1 LYCGDDT
8 GVPDS
13 PQDSEF
19 RCSIHRRR
27 KGPLKRKEPLRKA
40 LSRVAAPE
48 PSLAACDSW
57 MANPAAE
64 AVARQARLSVA
75 YALFGNITPKP
86 PVLVPFR
93 MLAAPTELRVAA
105 PARFIGTPDAEEAI
119 ATARPQGVPAPGMP
133 EPGFIPPDFHCE
145 NMRGVAV
152 DWLEW
157 QAPRIAP
164 VPPRFELRPTLD
176 RLEVPGP
183 VSPKAAKTRRPD
195 GATMNR
201 VVEAIAAGL
210 FVIVGLWFGAGAA
223 KTLRKTA
230 MVGQEISAAVGGAQ
244 AVGGARAGANPAPA
258 TVVAKRP
265 LSWMRSAISKRA
277 TVELADTF
285 HAGMESWNAAA
296 RSWAPGWSRH
306 PDGYVRT
313 GQLALYRPSA
323 AYSDY
328 RLEFFGQIESKSMG
342 WVVRAR
348 DLQNYYAMKFTV
360 VEPGLR
366 PIIAVVHY
374 PVVGGK
380 KGHQVETPLA
390 VMVHDNTPYHV
401 AVEVKGNRVIT
412 SIEGQ
417 EVDRWTDDTL
427 ASGGVGFFSEP
438 GERARLYWM
447 KVVTNDDLLGRICA
461 YLSGGSEEG
470 SETTAQWRRM
480 DSPADM
486 PQPRPGGAP
495 PSHPEDAVLAAA
507 ETSPQ
512 DFTNRRVQL
521 WGFPRENSRTICD
534 RYLPA

>member
-1 LYCGDDT
+1 M
-8 GVPDS
+8 PS
-13 PQDSEF
+13 P
-19 RCSIHRRR
+19 
-27 KGPLKRKEPLRKA
+27 A
-40 LSRVAAPE
+40 V
-48 PSLAACDSW
+48 
-57 MANPAAE
+57 E
-64 AVARQARLSVA
+64 AVAREARLSVA
-75 YALFGNITPKP
+75 YALFGKAAPKP
-86 PVLVPFR
+86 AVLKPFIVP
-93 MLAAPTELRVAA
+93 AAPAELPVAA
-105 PARFIGTPDAEEAI
+105 PARSMETPAAEAAI
-119 ATARPQGVPAPGMP
+119 ATGRPQAVPAPGMP
-133 EPGFIPPDFHCE
+133 APGFIPPDFHCE
-145 NMRGVAV
+145 NVRGVAV

-164 VPPRFELRPTLD
+164 LPPRFGLRPALD
-176 RLEVPGP
+176 RLEDPAP
-183 VSPKAAKTRRPD
+183 VSPKAAKTRQRD
-195 GATMNR
+195 GATMHR
-201 VVEAIAAGL
+201 AVEAIAAGL
-210 FVIVGLWFGAGAA
+210 FVAVGLWFGAGAV

-230 MVGQEISAAVGGAQ
+230 MVGQEISAAVGGA
-244 AVGGARAGANPAPA
+244 RAGANPAPA
-258 TVVAKRP
+258 TAVPKRP
-265 LSWMRSAISKRA
+265 LSWVRSAISKRA
-277 TVELADTF
+277 TAELSDAF
-285 HAGMESWNAAA
+285 QAGMQSWNAAPQT
-296 RSWAPGWSRH
+296 WAPGWSRN

-328 RLEFFGQIESKSMG
+328 RLEFFGQIESKSMD

-366 PIIAVVHY
+366 PIIAMVHY

-380 KGHQVETPLA
+380 KGHKVEVPLS
-390 VMVHDNTPYHV
+390 VMVHNDTPFHV

-447 KVVTNDDLLGRICA
+447 KLVANDDWLGRICA

-470 SETTAQWRRM
+470 SDTTAQWRRM
-480 DSPADM
+480 ESPAGM

-495 PSHPEDAVLAAA
+495 PRRSEDAVLASA

-512 DFTNRRVQL
+512 DFRNQRIQL
-521 WGFPRENSRTICD
+521 WGYPREHNRAICR

>member
-1 LYCGDDT
+1 MPCLAPYKYG
-8 GVPDS
+8 
-13 PQDSEF
+13 E
-19 RCSIHRRR
+19 HLRRT
-27 KGPLKRKEPLRKA
+27 LD
-40 LSRVAAPE
+40 RVAVPE
-48 PSLAACDSW
+48 PSPEASDNW
-57 MANPAAE
+57 MPSPAVE
-64 AVARQARLSVA
+64 AVAREARLSVA
-75 YALFGNITPKP
+75 YALCGKVAPKP
-86 PVLVPFR
+86 AVLGPFKMR
-93 MLAAPTELRVAA
+93 AAPVSPRVTASA
-105 PARFIGTPDAEEAI
+105 KSMGTPSGEPAVVN
-119 ATARPQGVPAPGMP
+119 ARPQTVPSAGMP
-133 EPGFIPPDFHCE
+133 EPGFIPPDFHCQ
-145 NMRGVAV
+145 NVRGAAV
-152 DWLEW
+152 GRLEW
-157 QAPRIAP
+157 YAPEIAPLAPRFA
-164 VPPRFELRPTLD
+164 LRPVLD
-176 RLEVPGP
+176 RLEGLVPR
-183 VSPKAAKTRRPD
+183 KAAPRTRPPG
-195 GATMNR
+195 GAAMHR

-210 FVIVGLWFGAGAA
+210 FVAVGLWFGANAA
-223 KTLRKTA
+223 RTLRETA
-230 MVGQEISAAVGGAQ
+230 AASQEISVAVNATR
-244 AVGGARAGANPAPA
+244 VRPDPAPQP
-258 TVVAKRP
+258 VVAKRP
-265 LSWMRSAISKRA
+265 LNWVRSAISRRA
-277 TVELADTF
+277 AVELTDSF
-285 HAGMESWNAAA
+285 QAGMGAWNVAPKT
-296 RSWAPGWSRH
+296 WAPGWSRH
-306 PDGYVRT
+306 PDGYVHT

-323 AYSDY
+323 AYSNY
-328 RLEFFGQIESKSMG
+328 RLEFFAQIESKSMS

-348 DLQNYYAMKFTV
+348 DMQNYYAMKFTV
-360 VEPGLR
+360 VDPGLR
-366 PIIAVVHY
+366 PIIAMVHY

-380 KGHQVETPLA
+380 KGNRVEVPLS
-390 VMVHDNTPYHV
+390 VMVHNDTPYHV

-417 EVDRWTDDTL
+417 EVDRWVDDTL